1 MNKITIHKNN
11 SFEKSN
17 ADQSAS
23 EMKDRI
29 YNAVGLVC
37 SFQMK
42 DRIYNAVGVVRT
54 SIATF
59 SRWNSALHTEHQTNK

>member
-29 YNAVGLVC
+29 YNAVGFVRA
-37 SFQMK
+37 FQMK
-42 DRIYNAVGVVRT
+42 DRIYDAVGIVRT

-59 SRWNSALHTEHQTNK
+59 SR

>member
-1 MNKITIHKNN
+1 MDQKEHATQRWTKITKHKNN
-11 SFEKSN
+11 SFERSN

-29 YNAVGLVC
+29 YNAVGFVRA
-37 SFQMK
+37 FQMK
-42 DRIYNAVGVVRT
+42 ERIYDAVGIVRT

-59 SRWNSALHTEHQTNK
+59 SR